1 MAPHSRKTGK
11 KDQPPGTRLGPDE
24 ASRSERS
31 SPTPRASAPV
41 APYTLKRILT
51 LAAILL
57 AVFVVPSSI
66 SGTAVAL
73 PAIGTATGADIVP
86 LQWVVN
92 AFNVAFA
99 CFTLAWGS
107 IADIVGRV
115 RAFALGAGICAAA
128 SLASALVGSIY
139 LLDIARALAGLGGA
153 AIFACGSAIL
163 ATAFDGPARAKAFAL
178 FGTVAGIGVALGPSL
193 SGLIIEGLGW
203 RWVFGMHAL
212 ALGLVLLAVPVIARN
227 TAHTGRAGAR
237 IDVIGSALF
246 ILAIL
251 LLTTGIVQGSQWGW
265 GSARVIGLVAGTVIV
280 LAVFATVE
288 QRRDDPML
296 DLSLLRDRRFV
307 GLCLVPVAASF
318 GFVTI
323 LTYLPSYLTVVG
335 GYGAGTAGL
344 IMVLLTFPVVA
355 CPMLAAA
362 LVNRG
367 VSALL
372 LIYISLACLVI
383 GDLALLLFSP
393 TVAIPV
399 VALPM
404 LVTGAGMG
412 LSAGLVD
419 RLALDIVDES
429 KTGMA
434 AGFLN
439 TLRLGSEAIAVAL
452 YASLLTTL
460 LTSHIRDGI
469 GDFPGAGDAAAVAND
484 VAGGHT
490 AGATSAIDAGDGGST
505 AFLDFL
511 ITSYDGAFHTV
522 ILALGGICLL
532 LFLLIGTLLRSGNHS
547 SVITKR

>member
-1 MAPHSRKTGK
+1 MSR
-11 KDQPPGTRLGPDE
+11 DHN
-24 ASRSERS
+24 RSQ
-31 SPTPRASAPV
+31 A
-41 APYTLKRILT
+41 LT

-57 AVFVVPSSI
+57 AVFVVPTSI

-73 PAIGTATGADIVP
+73 PAIGTDTGADIVP

-107 IADIVGRV
+107 LADIVGRV
-115 RAFALGAGICAAA
+115 RAFALGAGIYAVA

-139 LLDIARALAGLGGA
+139 LLDAARALAGLGGA

-163 ATAFDGPARAKAFAL
+163 ATVFDGPARAKAFAL
-178 FGTVAGIGVALGPSL
+178 FGTVAGIGVSLGPSL
-193 SGLIIEGLGW
+193 SGLITEGLGW
-203 RWVFGMHAL
+203 RWVFGVHAL
-212 ALGLVLLAVPVIARN
+212 ALGVVLLAVPVIARN
-227 TAHTGRAGAR
+227 TTQTGRAGAR

-246 ILAIL
+246 ILAML

-265 GSARVIGLVAGTVIV
+265 GSAGVIGLFAGTVIV
-280 LAVFATVE
+280 LAVFAAVE
-288 QRRDDPML
+288 QRREDPML
-296 DLSLLRDRRFV
+296 DLSLLRNPRFV

-323 LTYLPSYLTVVG
+323 LTYLPSYLTAVG

-344 IMVLLTFPVVA
+344 IMVLLTFPVFA

-362 LVNRG
+362 LVDRG
-367 VSALL
+367 VSARMLV
-372 LIYISLACLVI
+372 YISLGFLVV
-383 GDLALLLFSP
+383 GDLTLLLFSP
-393 TVAIPV
+393 TVSIAV

-412 LSAGLVD
+412 ISAGLVD
-419 RLALDIVDES
+419 RLALEIVDES
-429 KTGMA
+429 KAGMA

-452 YASLLTTL
+452 YGSLLTTL
-460 LTSHIRDGI
+460 LTSRIANGI
-469 GDFPGAGDAAAVAND
+469 NEFPGVGDAAAVANK

-490 AGATSAIDAGDGGST
+490 SGPDAAIDARSGEGR

-511 ITSYDGAFHTV
+511 IHSYDGAFHTV
-522 ILALGGICLL
+522 LLILAGICLL
-532 LFLLIGTLLRSGNHS
+532 LFLLIGALMRTGNRSTM
-547 SVITKR
+547 ITKMRAKSASR